1 MVADMKQVV
10 RAAAALLTD
19 GQQRALLVQQGY
31 GQRRWG
37 LPGSGIRSD
46 DLPVQAVVREV
57 RVETALE
64 IEVVDLIGLYHLSGN
79 EPEGDEGLPD
89 LLTYVFGCRVV
100 GGEPVLNE
108 MGRISRL
115 GWYDLS
121 DVPHP
126 ATTTANAAM
135 KDAAAGRS
143 GVVADLSR

>member
-1 MVADMKQVV
+1 MVADMNQVV
-10 RAAAALLTD
+10 RAAAALLID
-19 GQQRALLVQQGY
+19 GEKRALLVQQGY

-46 DLPVQAVVREV
+46 DLPVRAVVREV

-79 EPEGDEGLPD
+79 DHEGDEGLPD
-89 LLTYVFGCRVV
+89 LLTYVFGCRVA

-108 MGRISRL
+108 MGRIARL

-126 ATTTANAAM
+126 ATTTAKAAM